1 MSYWETFELLLKWS
15 PYLAGGFALNIL
27 ISVTSMAVGTC
38 WGLVLGW
45 ARGRRR
51 FLVPECGAG
60 LTMICR
66 NVPSFVLM
74 FYLAFMVPVEVSWGG
89 ELYLVPAWVKASLAL
104 TIPVIGFCS
113 DQFAGGAAAG
123 RRRLGRTFWVSWV
136 QYFLIIVMASAT
148 ASVIGADEIVGRI
161 NTVVAIVNESG
172 FLITAYGFVA
182 AWFILFG
189 LLFKFLTG
197 LVGKMVL
204 SAGKPT
210 GLQAQE

>member
-1 MSYWETFELLLKWS
+1 MSYWETLELLLQWS

-45 ARGRRR
+45 ARGCRR

-74 FYLAFMVPVEVSWGG
+74 FYLAFMVPVEVPWGG

-172 FLITAYGFVA
+172 FLIAAYGFVA

-189 LLFKFLTG
+189 LFFKFLTG

-204 SAGKPT
+204 SAGKPA
-210 GLQAQE
+210 GLQALE

>member
-1 MSYWETFELLLKWS
+1 MPEYGQGPLNSKSRHLKLFEKLSK
-15 PYLAGGFALNIL
+15 PYDAP
-27 ISVTSMAVGTC
+27 C
-38 WGLVLGW
+38 
-45 ARGRRR
+45 
-51 FLVPECGAG
+51 
-60 LTMICR
+60 
-66 NVPSFVLM
+66 NVIFERSCF
-74 FYLAFMVPVEVSWGG
+74 
-89 ELYLVPAWVKASLAL
+89 
-104 TIPVIGFCS
+104 
-113 DQFAGGAAAG
+113 AAG
-123 RRRLGRTFWVSWV
+123 SERVRRRLGRTLWVSWV

-172 FLITAYGFVA
+172 FLIAAYGFVA

-204 SAGKPT
+204 SAGKPA